1 MSSPLRPSYPTQD
14 AEHIQWHGLVG
25 SALALAVANC
35 AKQHTGP
42 VVLVADNN
50 LQALQLEDELRYFLT
65 ESQPILHFP
74 DYETLPY
81 DHFSP
86 HQDIISERLRA
97 LHDIPLLKQGIVI
110 TSINTIM
117 QRLPPQTYV
126 EANSFVFSV
135 GESLDSDRF
144 KDKLSRNNYI
154 HVNKVMEHGEFSVRG
169 AIIDVFPMGSEQPFR
184 IDLLDDEIDTIRL
197 FDTETQRSNEKV
209 EQIHI
214 LPAREFPL
222 SDTAITHFRQHWR
235 STFSGN
241 PAQCAVYNDVSDAI
255 APAGIEYYL
264 PLFFDEMASFC
275 DYLPK
280 DSLIIRFKSNHD
292 HADEFWQELAKRHEQ
307 LNYDIT
313 RPLLAPN
320 QVFLAS
326 NDLLAELNQFK
337 SILIAAVADP
347 EKSNSTQF
355 NTSALPDLTVNH
367 KLQVPMQALKTFI
380 DNSDARVLFMAESAG
395 RREALIEL
403 LNDAGIATKQVASF
417 DEFQQSNLPSAI
429 SIGLLRHGVRLEKDN
444 IAIITE
450 TELFAEHIMQ
460 RRRRNS
466 TQQDTGVLIRD
477 LAELQIGQA
486 VVHIEHGVGRFL
498 GLKTLD
504 TGGTTAE
511 YLTLEYDNE
520 DKIYVPV
527 TSLELISRYTGVNEE
542 HTPLDRLGNDRWS
555 KAKRKA
561 IEKIHD
567 VAAELLDVYALR
579 EARKGYAYQTPAAS
593 YHNFVAAFPFETTP
607 DQTQAI
613 EQVIGDMTSEKS
625 MDRLVCGDVG
635 FGKTEVAMRAAF
647 IAAYQGKQVAV
658 LVPTTLLAS
667 QHYEN
672 FKDRFADFPIH
683 IDLLSR
689 FRSAKEQTQTLK
701 SMAEGKVDIVIGTHK
716 LLQKDLDFHDLGLII
731 IDEEHRFG
739 VKQKEILKSMRSE
752 VDILTL
758 TATPIPRTLNMSLS
772 GMRDISIIA
781 TPPQKRLS
789 VKTFAFQ
796 YNPQIVRE
804 AVLREILRGGQV
816 FYLHNKVE
824 TIERIKHDIEQLI
837 PEAKVAVAHGQMR
850 ERELEKVMSDF
861 YHRRFNV
868 LLCTT
873 IIENGI
879 DIPTANTIIIDRA
892 DRFGLA
898 QLHQLRGRVGRSHH
912 QAYAYLIVPDKKAQT
927 SDARKRLEAFLALE
941 DLGAGFSLATHDLE
955 IRGAGEILGEEQSGH
970 MQTIGFSLYMELLD
984 KAVKALKA
992 GKKSNLEKPFEL
1004 GTEINLHISA
1014 LIPDDYIHDP
1024 HTRLTLYKRI
1034 ASAEDYEQLKEL
1046 QIEMIDR
1053 FGLLPAAVKN
1063 LFRVT
1068 ELKCRAAQYGIE
1080 KIDVNGKN
1088 GRFEFEEQPKIDP
1101 ARLIKLI
1108 QTHPHIYKL
1117 EGPQRLRF
1125 QKSSDTADSRIALVD
1140 QVLDA
1145 LVGS

>member
-1 MSSPLRPSYPTQD
+1 MNSVLTPILPTKD
-14 AEHIQWHGLVG
+14 AEQIRWHDLAGC
-25 SALALAVANC
+25 ALALAVAESV
-35 AKQHTGP
+35 KQHAGP
-42 VVLVADNN
+42 VVLITENN
-50 LQALQLEDELRYFLT
+50 LQALQLEDELRFFLADAF
-65 ESQPILHFP
+65 PILHFP

-86 HQDIISERLRA
+86 HQDIISERLKA
-97 LHDIPLLKQGIVI
+97 LHDIPLLKRGIII

-117 QRLPPQTYV
+117 QRLPPKNYI
-126 EANSFVFSV
+126 EANSFVFKV
-135 GESLDSDRF
+135 GDALDSDRF

-169 AIIDVFPMGSEQPFR
+169 SIIDVFPMGSDSPFR
-184 IDLLDDEIDTIRL
+184 IDLMDDEIDSIRL
-197 FDTETQRSNEKV
+197 FETESQRSTEKTNE
-209 EQIHI
+209 IRL
-214 LPAREFPL
+214 LPAREFPF
-222 SDTAITHFRQHWR
+222 SEEAITRFRQSWR
-235 STFSGN
+235 ARFAGN
-241 PAQCAVYNDVSDAI
+241 PSQCAIYNDVSDSI

-264 PLFFDEMASFC
+264 PLFFEKTQSFAE
-275 DYLPK
+275 YLPT
-280 DSLIIRFKSNHD
+280 DSLVIRYKNTGD
-292 HADEFWQELAKRHEQ
+292 HAEEFWHELAKRHEQ
-307 LNYDIT
+307 LNYDVT
-313 RPLLAPN
+313 QPLLPP
-320 QVFLAS
+320 QTVFIAG
-326 NDLLAELNQFK
+326 NDLFAQLNQFK
-337 SILIAAVADP
+337 SVLIAGNDAK
-347 EKSNSTQF
+347 EKSGSVHYDCRN
-355 NTSALPDLTVNH
+355 LPDLTINH
-367 KLQVPMQALKTFI
+367 KLKDPLLTLNQFI
-380 DNSDARVLFMAESAG
+380 ETQPGRILFCAESAG
-395 RREALIEL
+395 RREALLEL
-403 LNDAGIATKQVASF
+403 FKDAGIHAKAAASF
-417 DEFQQSNLPSAI
+417 EQFLKSDAKINIAL
-429 SIGLLRHGVRLEKDN
+429 GLLRHGMQSRQPDITL
-444 IAIITE
+444 ITE

-460 RRRRNS
+460 RRRRVS
-466 TQQDTGVLIRD
+466 SQQDTGVLIRD
-477 LAELQIGQA
+477 LAELKIGQA

-498 GLKTLD
+498 GLQTLD
-504 TGGTTAE
+504 TGGIAAE
-511 YLTLEYDNE
+511 YLTLEYDNK

-527 TSLELISRYTGVNEE
+527 TSLDLISRYTGVDED
-542 HTPLDRLGNDRWS
+542 HAPLDRLGNDRWG

-567 VAAELLDVYALR
+567 VAAELLDVYAKR
-579 EARKGYAYQTPAAS
+579 EVRPGHAFNVPEAS
-593 YHNFVAAFPFETTP
+593 YHNFVSAFPFEPTA

-613 EQVIGDMTSEKS
+613 EQVMSDMTTAKS

-647 IAAYQGKQVAV
+647 IAAFQGKQVAV

-672 FKDRFADFPIH
+672 FKDRFADFPIQ

-689 FRSAKEQTQTLK
+689 FRSAKEQTQTLEN
-701 SMAEGKVDIVIGTHK
+701 MANGKVDIVIGTHK
-716 LLQKDLDFHDLGLII
+716 LLQKDLGFNDLGLII

-739 VKQKEILKSMRSE
+739 VKQKEILKSLRTE

-837 PEAKVAVAHGQMR
+837 PEAKVQIAHGQMR

-955 IRGAGEILGEEQSGH
+955 IRGAGEILGDEQSGH

-984 KAVKALKA
+984 KAVKALKS
-992 GKKSNLEKPFEL
+992 GKKADLDKPFEL

-1034 ASAEDYEQLKEL
+1034 SAAETTDNLREL
-1046 QIEMIDR
+1046 QVEMIDR
-1053 FGLLPAAVKN
+1053 FGLLPDPVKN

-1068 ELKCRAAQYGIE
+1068 ELKLRAHTFGIE
-1080 KIDVNGKN
+1080 KIDVNSKS
-1088 GRFEFEEQPKIDP
+1088 GRFEFSDTPNISP
-1101 ARLIKLI
+1101 AKLIKLI
-1108 QTHPHIYKL
+1108 QGQPHIYKL

-1125 QKSSDTADSRIALVD
+1125 QKPSDKADVRIALVD
-1140 QVLDA
+1140 EVLTA
-1145 LVGS
+1145 LSA